1 MNDCLVRVEEDL
13 ECLILKVGSSSVS
26 LFSWIGRNMGEGGGG
41 RRRVMLITSLSKG
54 CEVGSESRQG
64 NW

>member
-54 CEVGSESRQG
+54 GGGE
-64 NW
+64 